1 MDPPRS
7 EVRGAVDI
15 CRGAGIKVVM
25 VTGDN
30 KLTAEAVANQ
40 IGLDDCSGS
49 GSHPTTST
57 LARQMTAEAAAAG
70 LPMTGV
76 LFPPDKSFQGLEFDE
91 MDRHSQS
98 NAALSMS
105 VFSRVEPRHKTRL
118 VELFKERGQVVAM
131 TGDGVNDAPA
141 LRRAD
146 IGIAMGSGTAVAK
159 NAADMVLADD
169 NFATIVAAVAEGRA
183 IFNNTKQFVRYMVSS
198 NIGGILSV
206 QHQPKDFF

>member
-1 MDPPRS
+1 
-7 EVRGAVDI
+7 
-15 CRGAGIKVVM
+15 
-25 VTGDN
+25 
-30 KLTAEAVANQ
+30 
-40 IGLDDCSGS
+40 
-49 GSHPTTST
+49 
-57 LARQMTAEAAAAG
+57 
-70 LPMTGV
+70 
-76 LFPPDKSFQGLEFDE
+76 
-91 MDRHSQS
+91 
-98 NAALSMS
+98 
-105 VFSRVEPRHKTRL
+105 L